1 MTGYQHPRSEG
12 GAGLDRKPGALALGQ
27 AVKIP
32 AIGAALPA
40 VHNTGSSSDLAGGA
54 DNLAKRIKQAQARG
68 TKVRQI
74 ILYGVTNANT
84 R

>member
-1 MTGYQHPRSEG
+1 MTDYQSPRSEG

-54 DNLAKRIKQAQARG
+54 DNLAKRIHDARVRG
-68 TKVRQI
+68 RKSRQI
-74 ILYGVTNANT
+74 ILYGVTNDNT
-84 R
+84 K